1 MLSTSLTQ
9 AATSEHRGIV
19 HTVTLIA
26 GDGIGPEI
34 AEAVKRVF
42 AVAARGQTCWSSL
55 GGKQLQVFFAQQ
67 WRMS

>member
-1 MLSTSLTQ
+1 MVRDAVNLFDSGRNFG
-9 AATSEHRGIV
+9 EHHGIV

-42 AVAARGQTCWSSL
+42 AVAAAPPPNSFLKSFTT
-55 GGKQLQVFFAQQ
+55 K
-67 WRMS
+67 